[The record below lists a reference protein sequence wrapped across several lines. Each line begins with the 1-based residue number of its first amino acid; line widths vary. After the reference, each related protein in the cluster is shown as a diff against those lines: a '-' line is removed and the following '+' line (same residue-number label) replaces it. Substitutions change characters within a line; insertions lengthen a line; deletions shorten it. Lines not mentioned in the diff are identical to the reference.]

1 MIRHYLDMLRA
12 TSIPYKT
19 LKLQTNLSLL
29 YHTISGKK
37 VSEYVREEIK
47 QNITNL
53 KKEDPSFVPILRI
66 IQVGNRPDSS
76 TYVKY
81 KEKAAKECFMNLTT
95 DHLPTDITE
104 EALLNHV
111 KEINS
116 DPSIHGL
123 MIQLPLPPHLNEQKI
138 TDAIDPRKD
147 VDGLTTYNVGQL
159 TKKNG
164 NPYFLPC
171 TPYGIIKLLKSENI
185 QIKGKLAVVLGRSD
199 IVGVPIATLL
209 RNENATVVNCHSAT
223 TNLKELIGL
232 ADIVIAACGIPKF
245 VKGGWLKQ
253 GSVVVDVGIN
263 YIKDSTKKSGRRLVG
278 DVDFESAKDKV
289 SYITPVPGGVGP
301 MTVTMLMNNVYN
313 AAKKSFTKNSHIK
326 IEPLPLITKYP
337 VPSDFEISKDQQP
350 KPIRKLANELH
361 IRPKEFDLY
370 GEYKAKISL
379 SILDRLKDRENS
391 KYILVAGITP
401 TPLGEGKSTTTVGLV
416 QALSAHLNKP
426 AIATL
431 RQPSMGPTFG
441 VKGGAAGGG
450 YSQVIPMDEFN
461 LHLTGDIHAIGAA
474 NNLLAAAVDTR
485 MFHEMTQ
492 KNDTT
497 FYKRLVPRRNG
508 SRRFTPS
515 MLKRLQKLGI
525 NKTDPDSLTPEE
537 INKFARLNIDPKQIV
552 VKRVIDV
559 NDRMLRQITIG
570 ESPTEKG
577 ITRSTGFDITVSSE
591 LMVILA
597 LSRDLKDMRE
607 RIGKIVVAFNK
618 EGNPITA
625 EDIGCAG
632 ALTALLK
639 DAIKPNLMQTLEGT
653 PVFVHAGPFANISI
667 GASSVIADRI
677 ALKLVGRN
685 KNSKAA
691 PGYVVTEAGFD
702 FTMGG
707 ERFLNIKCR
716 SSGLS
721 PDAIVLVAT
730 VRAIKSHGGASTIMP
745 GQQLPSEYV
754 TERTDYVAAGVSN
767 LVKQIENVKQYGI
780 PVVVAINKF
789 ESDTEREIEIIRQAA
804 IQAGA
809 IDAVTST
816 HFTDGGKGSIR
827 LARAVIKAA
836 EQPKSLNYLYNSD
849 QSIKEKIETV
859 VKKMYGGAAIEVS
872 QEAQRKIDIYEKQG
886 YGNLPIC
893 IAKTQY
899 SLSHDATLKGV
910 PSGFTFPIRDVKI
923 SAGAG
928 YLQVLANEIQ
938 TIPGLP
944 TYAGYMNVEV
954 TESGDI
960 EGLF

>member
-1 MIRHYLDMLRA
+1 MLSP
-12 TSIPYKT
+12 TSISSKS
-19 LKLQTNLSLL
+19 LSFQTNLRLL

-37 VSEYVREEIK
+37 VAESIREQIK
-47 QNITNL
+47 QNIINL
-53 KKEDPSFVPILRI
+53 RRKNPLFVPNLRI

-76 TYVKY
+76 TYVRS
-81 KEKAAKECFMNLTT
+81 KEIAAKKCFMNSTT
-95 DHLPTDITE
+95 DHLPNDITE
-104 EALLNHV
+104 EALLNRI

-123 MIQLPLPPHLNEQKI
+123 MIQLPLPAHLNEERI
-138 TDAIDPRKD
+138 TDAINPTKD

-171 TPYGIIKLLKSENI
+171 TPHGIIKLLKSENI

-209 RNENATVVNCHSAT
+209 RNENATVINCHSAT
-223 TNLKELIGL
+223 TNLKELLGL
-232 ADIVIAACGIPKF
+232 ADIIIAACGIPNF
-245 VKGGWLKQ
+245 VKGEWLKE
-253 GSVVVDVGIN
+253 GSIVIDVGIN
-263 YIKDSTKKSGRRLVG
+263 YIKDPTKKSGQRLVG
-278 DVDFESAKDKV
+278 DVEFESAKNKA

-313 AAKKSFTKNSHIK
+313 AAKKSFTEGSTVK
-326 IEPLPLITKYP
+326 IEPLPLITKSP

-350 KPIRKLANELH
+350 KPIQKLVNELQ
-361 IRPKEFDLY
+361 IKPKEVDLY
-370 GEYKAKISL
+370 GEYKAKISP
-379 SILDRLKDRENS
+379 SILDRLKDRQNG

-416 QALSAHLNKP
+416 QALTAHLNRP
-426 AIATL
+426 TIATL

-485 MFHEMTQ
+485 MFHEITQ
-492 KNDTT
+492 KNNVT
-497 FYKRLVPRRNG
+497 FYKRLVPTKNG
-508 SRRFTPS
+508 SRKFTPS

-525 NKTDPDSLTPEE
+525 NKTNPDSLTPEE
-537 INKFARLNIDPKQIV
+537 INKFARLNIDPEQIV
-552 VKRVIDV
+552 VKRVVDV

-570 ESPTEKG
+570 EAPTERG
-577 ITRSTGFDITVSSE
+577 ITRSTGFDITVASE
-591 LMVILA
+591 LMAILA
-597 LSRDLKDMRE
+597 LSRDLVDMRE
-607 RIGKIVVAFNK
+607 RIGKIVVAFNR

-625 EDIGCAG
+625 DDIGCAG

-639 DAIKPNLMQTLEGT
+639 DTIKPNLMQTLEGT
-653 PVFVHAGPFANISI
+653 PVLVHAGPFANISI

-677 ALKLVGRN
+677 ALKLVGKD
-685 KNSKAA
+685 KNSITNQ
-691 PGYVVTEAGFD
+691 GYVVTEAGFD

-721 PDAIVLVAT
+721 PDAVVLVAT
-730 VRAIKSHGGASTIMP
+730 VRAIKSHGGASNVKP
-745 GQQLPSEYV
+745 GQQLPQEYV
-754 TERTDYVAAGVSN
+754 TEHTDYVAAGVSN
-767 LVKQIENVKQYGI
+767 LIKQIKNVKQYGI

-789 ESDTEREIEIIRQAA
+789 ESDTEKEIEIIRKAA
-804 IQAGA
+804 IEAGA

-816 HFTDGGKGSIR
+816 HFTDGGKGSID
-827 LARAVIKAA
+827 LAYAVIKAA
-836 EQPKSLNYLYNSD
+836 EQSKSFNYLYNSE
-849 QSIKEKIETV
+849 QSIEEKIETI
-859 VKKMYGGAAIEVS
+859 VKKMYGGATIKIS
-872 QEAQRKIDIYEKQG
+872 PEAQRKIDVYEKQG
-886 YGNLPIC
+886 FGNLPIC

-899 SLSHDATLKGV
+899 SLSHDASLKGV
-910 PSGFTFPIRDVKI
+910 PSGFTFPIRDVRI

-928 YLQVLANEIQ
+928 YFQVLANEIQ
-938 TIPGLP
+938 TIPGLS
-944 TYAGYMNVEV
+944 TYAEYMNVEI
-954 TESGDI
+954 TENGDI